1 MKARSVGTFL
11 EIGGLFFNMAR
22 VVEGS
27 ISDDEV
33 CLHFLPRLP
42 PDDLGEEYP
51 VLLKGERREAF
62 LEWWERQA
70 ALTMCTPHRISP
82 ASACCPSTCWVDLG
96 AKRAGPGEPA
106 LSLP

>member
-11 EIGGLFFNMAR
+11 EIDGLFFNMAR

-27 ISDDEV
+27 IGDDEV

-51 VLLKGERREAF
+51 VIFMGERRVAF

-70 ALTMCTPHRISP
+70 ELTTLSP
-82 ASACCPSTCWVDLG
+82 FRMPSPSTCCSPVRVNWTETG
-96 AKRAGPGEPA
+96 K
-106 LSLP
+106 